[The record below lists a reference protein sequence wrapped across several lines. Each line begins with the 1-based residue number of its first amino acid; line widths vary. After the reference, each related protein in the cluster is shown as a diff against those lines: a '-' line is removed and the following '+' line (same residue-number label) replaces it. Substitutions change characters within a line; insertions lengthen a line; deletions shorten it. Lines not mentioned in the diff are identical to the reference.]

1 MMTSKAAWMACG
13 SLALLLAAQGL
24 AHAQDYTFQ
33 IVATLGDPAPGGGN
47 HESDFEP
54 EDINNRG
61 DVLFASDLSQPVPGE
76 GLFLRRNG
84 KTSQITRTGRP
95 APGTGTTFGAG
106 ILSTAGMNDAGDIAF
121 GFLLEPSTPVLGVSG
136 GVFRYTAATKKVTP
150 VIVPGDK
157 DADGTTFVGSFYHS
171 DINNAGVVAAS
182 MIIETDQGRCQQ
194 GTPCEGK
201 GHAVYTVSRQN
212 QIRKVAAPGDP
223 APGEK
228 KFFDEAVDSNIN
240 DRGDV
245 VFGGHVKGEVCLGE
259 NREIPIGC
267 FESLYLYTAS
277 TGEIKSIAHT
287 GDPAPRGDKFAIAF
301 MGMPNNSGDI
311 AFIGSTIIRPDPLAN
326 TGVYLWRGQSGVV
339 EAVAIP
345 GDALPGGGHM
355 TRATTSQCCVDVNK
369 AGEVA
374 FAAQLDTD
382 DDEDRIKDTG
392 VFVKLGGSLRRV
404 VRTGDVLPDIGTVR
418 HVNWTFAPPDTPAP
432 FVNLNDNGQVLTQVI
447 LEDGTNHVI
456 VATPR

>member
-1 MMTSKAAWMACG
+1 
-13 SLALLLAAQGL
+13 
-24 AHAQDYTFQ
+24 
-33 IVATLGDPAPGGGN
+33 
-47 HESDFEP
+47 
-54 EDINNRG
+54 
-61 DVLFASDLSQPVPGE
+61 
-76 GLFLRRNG
+76 
-84 KTSQITRTGRP
+84 
-95 APGTGTTFGAG
+95 
-106 ILSTAGMNDAGDIAF
+106 
-121 GFLLEPSTPVLGVSG
+121 
-136 GVFRYTAATKKVTP
+136 

-245 VFGGHVKGEVCLGE
+245 VFGGHVKGEVCLAE

-311 AFIGSTIIRPDPLAN
+311 AFIGSTSTKDPLAN

-418 HVNWTFAPPDTPAP
+418 HVNWTFAPRYASPICEPQRQGAGSHPSDSRGRHKPCDRRHPALGGVRRSGSGEPGDQWVAQCGVTHLGLSLWLRHCPPRDVGEAYQKRPFLRWIEPSRAP
-432 FVNLNDNGQVLTQVI
+432 FSNCGRLRKLSGGAN
-447 LEDGTNHVI
+447 
-456 VATPR
+456 

>member
-1 MMTSKAAWMACG
+1 MTSKGAWMACG
-13 SLALLLAAQGL
+13 SLALLLAAQGP
-24 AHAQDYTFQ
+24 AHAHDYTFQ
-33 IVATLGDPAPGGGN
+33 VVATLGDPAPGGGN
-47 HESDFEP
+47 HEGDFEP

-61 DVLFASDLSQPVPGE
+61 SVLFASDLSQPGE
-76 GLFLRRNG
+76 GLFLRRSG

-95 APGTGTTFGAG
+95 APGTGTTFGTT
-106 ILSTAGMNDAGDIAF
+106 ILSIAGMNDAGDIAF
-121 GFLLEPSTPVLGVSG
+121 GFLLEPSTPVFGVSG
-136 GVFRYTAATKKVTP
+136 GVFRYTAATKTVTP

-157 DADGTTFVGSFYHS
+157 DADGTTFVGSFFHS

-194 GTPCEGK
+194 GTPCEGW

-259 NREIPIGC
+259 DPKIPISC

-277 TGEIKSIAHT
+277 TGEIQSIAHT
-287 GDPAPRGDKFAIAF
+287 GDPAPRGGHFAIAF

-311 AFIGSTIIRPDPLAN
+311 AFIGTTNTLDPLAN
-326 TGVYLWRGQSGVV
+326 TGVYLWRGQSGVM
-339 EAVAIP
+339 EAVAIQ
-345 GDALPGGGHM
+345 GDALPGGGSM
-355 TRATTSQCCVDVNK
+355 TRATPSGCCVDVNK
-369 AGEVA
+369 AVEVA

-382 DDEDRIKDTG
+382 VDEDGIKDTG
-392 VFVKLGGSLRRV
+392 VFVKLGGSLRKV
-404 VRTGDVLPDIGTVR
+404 VRTGDVLPGIGTVQ
-418 HVNWTFAPPDTPAP
+418 HVNLTFAVPADFPAP
-432 FVNLNDNGQVLTQVI
+432 FVNLNDSGQVLTQVI
-447 LEDGTNHVI
+447 LDDGTNHVV
-456 VATPR
+456 VATPL